1 MPPTA
6 TKQHE
11 PIASTQQATPR
22 TGTGT
27 GTGIS
32 PAAVPPVASSHSI
45 ADKVTTVRLQRRLLL
60 LLILPLCVLGLV
72 SGWMDY
78 RSADTAAS
86 QQDKQLLQLVPLLAD
101 SIIAVGVHADDPP
114 VLLLATPVK
123 DFLKERQGMVTYKIY
138 TPQRRLLYGNDSL
151 PSVVPLTQEPEFFNQ
166 EVKGSNLRL
175 VAQRVPTVAGD
186 VVVEVADASDPRKHW
201 LQQLITKVLLPNIVM
216 IGLVAFFVSWAVQQA
231 LRPLRDLTLAV
242 ERRSPRDL
250 SSINEAATPLE
261 IRPLVVSLN
270 RLFDMVNR
278 QSANQRRF
286 IADAAHQLR
295 TPLASLQAQIEAW
308 NESIKHQQTNL
319 QNQQQSAASAHNN
332 HGTPNTASNTSNDT
346 VQLVW
351 SEPLQR
357 SVVQLPLEELQR
369 LRTATRRTS
378 QLVHQLLSLSRA
390 DAADT
395 LDMQHMQQ
403 VNLQDLCEQVLTLHL
418 DAAAQKNI
426 DLGLETTAVS
436 VMGQALWLQELLSNL
451 VDNALRYTQEG
462 GIVTLRCGIQTI
474 AVEMSKPASKTSS
487 KKPAQQRTKTQP
499 TSIQRA
505 FVEVEDNGCG
515 IPAELR
521 SRVIER
527 FYRAPGIQA
536 EGTGL
541 GLAIAQE
548 IAIRHHSD
556 LLLTDGISHEPTPDI
571 APNSSTSHSQASTHG
586 LRVTML
592 FAADLLLHD
601 DAASQANT

>member
-1 MPPTA
+1 MPPDA
-6 TKQHE
+6 
-11 PIASTQQATPR
+11 ASTQK
-22 TGTGT
+22 
-27 GTGIS
+27 
-32 PAAVPPVASSHSI
+32 PVAESTQLAAHNTAMATAALPAIASPSPSA

-86 QQDKQLLQLVPLLAD
+86 QQDRQLLQLVPLLAD
-101 SIIAVGVHADDPP
+101 SIIAVGAHADDPP
-114 VLLLATPVK
+114 VLLLAPPVEE
-123 DFLKERQGMVTYKIY
+123 FLKERQGLVTYKIY
-138 TPQRRLLYGNDSL
+138 TPKRRLLHGDDNL

-166 EVKGSNLRL
+166 EVKGSNLRM

-186 VVVEVADASDPRKHW
+186 VVVEVADAADPRKHW
-201 LQQLITKVLLPNIVM
+201 LHQLLTKVLLPNIVM
-216 IGLVAFFVSWAVQQA
+216 ISLVAFFVSWAVQQA

-250 SSINEAATPLE
+250 SSINERTTPLE

-308 NESIKHQQTNL
+308 NESIKHQQ
-319 QNQQQSAASAHNN
+319 AASIQ
-332 HGTPNTASNTSNDT
+332 PQQASAPAPQNDT
-346 VQLVW
+346 VHVVW
-351 SEPLQR
+351 SEALQR
-357 SVVQLPLEELQR
+357 NVVQLPIEELQR
-369 LRTATRRTS
+369 LHTATRRTS

-395 LDMQHMQQ
+395 LDLQHMQK
-403 VNLQDLCEQVLTLHL
+403 VDLQDLCEQVLTLHL

-426 DLGLETTAVS
+426 DLGLETSAVS

-462 GIVTLRCGIQTI
+462 GIVTLRCGILSI
-474 AVEMSKPASKTSS
+474 AAEAPKPATKAIA
-487 KKPAQQRTKTQP
+487 KKPAPQRAKAQP
-499 TSIQRA
+499 ASIQRA

-521 SRVIER
+521 SRVMER

-548 IAIRHHSD
+548 IALRHHSD
-556 LLLTDGISHEPTPDI
+556 LLLADGTAHDNAS
-571 APNSSTSHSQASTHG
+571 NNSTHNNNCYG

-592 FAADLLLHD
+592 FAADLLLAD
-601 DAASQANT
+601 TTRQT